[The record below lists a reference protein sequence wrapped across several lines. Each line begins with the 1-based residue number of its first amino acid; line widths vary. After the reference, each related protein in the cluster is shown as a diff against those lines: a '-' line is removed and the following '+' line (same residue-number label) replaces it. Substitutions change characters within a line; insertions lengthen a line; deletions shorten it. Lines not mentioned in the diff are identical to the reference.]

1 MALSYELDQHIPY
14 TVNYNSINTEFEL
27 FYQNILREISHIPE
41 QNLAHVKTKLR
52 YTCVINSKIKI
63 PFKYKLSNNNS
74 IVILKQ
80 HKGRGAVKR
89 NRSAYLGKCFTLL
102 NTSQF
107 NKLTKDRT
115 LQNGKYKELYGKW
128 SWNFHQIFTRTFIT
142 QVLHQVSCMGL
153 KKSTN
158 CHQMILST
166 NYHLDPLYK
175 TSALQLI
182 IHRNN

>member
-89 NRSAYLGKCFTLL
+89 NRSEYLGKCFTLL

-115 LQNGKYKELYGKW
+115 LQNGKYKELYGK
-128 SWNFHQIFTRTFIT
+128 
-142 QVLHQVSCMGL
+142 
-153 KKSTN
+153 
-158 CHQMILST
+158 
-166 NYHLDPLYK
+166 
-175 TSALQLI
+175 
-182 IHRNN
+182 